1 MKTGYVLSGIGAVLL
16 SGAAWAQAER
26 PQRPGGPRGE
36 GPDACPDGA
45 VRERMEQRERMGR
58 GGPEA
63 GGERP
68 QMREGRGPQG
78 MGGGRPDGAR
88 GFGPGAMLNPV
99 RLKEAGV
106 TEQQLA
112 ALRKVVEE
120 EQLKRVDLKASVE
133 KAEIAF
139 EQLMR
144 GEAVDTAAALKA
156 ADALSQARAESFKAE
171 IANQLKVREVLGAE
185 VLKKLREMG
194 PPEGMARD
202 GRGPRPGMG
211 RPEPRD

>member
-99 RLKEAGV
+99 RV
-106 TEQQLA
+106 
-112 ALRKVVEE
+112 
-120 EQLKRVDLKASVE
+120 
-133 KAEIAF
+133 
-139 EQLMR
+139 
-144 GEAVDTAAALKA
+144 
-156 ADALSQARAESFKAE
+156 
-171 IANQLKVREVLGAE
+171 
-185 VLKKLREMG
+185 
-194 PPEGMARD
+194 
-202 GRGPRPGMG
+202 
-211 RPEPRD
+211 